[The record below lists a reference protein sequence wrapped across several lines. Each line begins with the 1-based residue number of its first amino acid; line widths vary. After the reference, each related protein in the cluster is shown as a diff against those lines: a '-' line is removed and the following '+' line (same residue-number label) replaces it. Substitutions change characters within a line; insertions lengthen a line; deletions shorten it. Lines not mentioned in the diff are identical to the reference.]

1 MDIEPKDVVTSVQNP
16 KDGKCICTG
25 FFLEHSADCW
35 AELILLTM
43 ETAQIISPRWKVTM
57 AIEPGIKDELT
68 GNNSRTLS
76 GYYENSHG
84 TLADMHTMYWQIC
97 ESQNYEHLT

>member
-35 AELILLTM
+35 AELIHLNDGNCTNYFTKM
-43 ETAQIISPRWKVTM
+43 ES
-57 AIEPGIKDELT
+57 DN
-68 GNNSRTLS
+68 GN
-76 GYYENSHG
+76 
-84 TLADMHTMYWQIC
+84 
-97 ESQNYEHLT
+97 